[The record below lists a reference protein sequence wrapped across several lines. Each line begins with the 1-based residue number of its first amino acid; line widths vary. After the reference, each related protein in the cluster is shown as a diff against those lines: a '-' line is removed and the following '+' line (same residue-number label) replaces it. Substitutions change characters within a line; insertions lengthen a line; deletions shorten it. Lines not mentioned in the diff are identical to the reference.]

1 MIKSI
6 FIYTFSIILLF
17 FLSYRLG
24 TWVFRYKNP
33 VYTTVIKKEIIPIDS
48 MVAAGLIPDP
58 NIRYERVTT
67 LDVLKTT
74 NGFLMFKDSVVNS
87 SVKTVKVADK

>member
-1 MIKSI
+1 MNKSK
-6 FIYTFSIILLF
+6 FIYIFSIVLFF

-33 VYTTVIKKEIIPIDS
+33 VYITVVNKEIIPIDS
-48 MVAAGLIPDP
+48 MMAAGFFMDPDV
-58 NIRYERVTT
+58 RYERVTT
-67 LDVLKTT
+67 QNVLKTT

-87 SVKTVKVADK
+87 SVKTVKVKD